1 MLIHRAQTVFFASV
15 ASVAQI
21 VPPDFVIRETELM
34 SVLSFIAN
42 TQWHSQTTLNDDIVD
57 PVDLSFD
64 QIYDPALPR
73 PRRST
78 QKIMKFSGLAIT
90 LLEYDKLPSKSYTAF
105 QHPCSR
111 AA

>member
-1 MLIHRAQTVFFASV
+1 VFSVSV

-21 VPPDFVIRETELM
+21 VPPNFVIRETELK

-42 TQWHSQTTLNDDIVD
+42 TQGYSQTTFTDNIVD

-64 QIYDPALPR
+64 QIYDQELEA
-73 PRRST
+73 
-78 QKIMKFSGLAIT
+78 KAKAI
-90 LLEYDKLPSKSYTAF
+90 YTKDYEIF
-105 QHPCSR
+105 GFGDY

>member
-1 MLIHRAQTVFFASV
+1 MFSASV

-21 VPPDFVIRETELM
+21 VPPNFVIRETELK

-42 TQWHSQTTLNDDIVD
+42 TQGYSQTTFTDNIVD

-64 QIYDPALPR
+64 QIYDQALEA
-73 PRRST
+73 
-78 QKIMKFSGLAIT
+78 KAI
-90 LLEYDKLPSKSYTAF
+90 YTNDYEIF
-105 QHPCSR
+105 GFGDY

>member
-21 VPPDFVIRETELM
+21 VPPDFVIRETELK

-42 TQWHSQTTLNDDIVD
+42 TQGHSQTTFTDDIVD

-64 QIYDPALPR
+64 QIYDSLIDAAANE
-73 PRRST
+73 
-78 QKIMKFSGLAIT
+78 I
-90 LLEYDKLPSKSYTAF
+90 YTKDYEIF
-105 QHPCSR
+105 GFGDY

>member
-1 MLIHRAQTVFFASV
+1 MFFASL

-21 VPPDFVIRETELM
+21 VPPDFVIRETDQK

-42 TQWHSQTTLNDDIVD
+42 TQGYSQTTFTDNVVD

-64 QIYDPALPR
+64 QIYDQALEA
-73 PRRST
+73 
-78 QKIMKFSGLAIT
+78 KAKAI
-90 LLEYDKLPSKSYTAF
+90 YTKDYEIF
-105 QHPCSR
+105 GFGDY

>member
-1 MLIHRAQTVFFASV
+1 MFFASV

-21 VPPDFVIRETELM
+21 VPPNFVIRETELK

-42 TQWHSQTTLNDDIVD
+42 TQGYSQTTFTNNIVD

-64 QIYDPALPR
+64 QIYDQALEA
-73 PRRST
+73 
-78 QKIMKFSGLAIT
+78 KAKAI
-90 LLEYDKLPSKSYTAF
+90 YTKDYEIF
-105 QHPCSR
+105 GFGDY